1 MKPGT
6 FAFLLF
12 VAAYVGFEVWA
23 VSKSSYRLERD
34 FIYGQHVGAAYA
46 VRVCSVD
53 KSENEARFER
63 NLAYAKQRAREALL
77 ETGAEVAVATALA
90 DVESEARAEVDA
102 IVAEKGCDD
111 IEVWKLSRRFDLLA
125 RQNPPIADL

>member
-23 VSKSSYRLERD
+23 VSKNSYRLERD
-34 FIYGQHVGAAYA
+34 FIYGQHVGAEHA
-46 VRVCSVD
+46 VSVCGMD
-53 KSENEARFER
+53 KSENAKRFER
-63 NLAYAKQRAREALL
+63 NVAYARERARDALL
-77 ETGAEVAVATALA
+77 ETVTEAEAGAALA
-90 DVESEARAEVDA
+90 EVESEARAEVDA
-102 IVAEKGCDD
+102 VISEKGCDG

-125 RQNPPIADL
+125 RQNPPIAD

>member
-1 MKPGT
+1 MKLGT
-6 FAFLLF
+6 FGFLLF

-46 VRVCSVD
+46 VSVCSTD
-53 KSENEARFER
+53 KSENGARVER
-63 NLAYAKQRAREALL
+63 NAAYAKQRARDTLL
-77 ETGAEVAVATALA
+77 ETGTEAEVAAALA
-90 DVESEARAEVDA
+90 KVEADARAEVDA

-111 IEVWKLSRRFDLLA
+111 IEVWKLSRRVDLLA
-125 RQNPPIADL
+125 RQNPPIAE

>member
-1 MKPGT
+1 MKSGT
-6 FAFLLF
+6 PIFILI
-12 VAAYVGFEVWA
+12 VIAYVGFEVWA

-46 VRVCSVD
+46 VSVCSID
-53 KSENEARFER
+53 KSENGARFER
-63 NLAYAKQRAREALL
+63 NVAYAKQRARDPLL
-77 ETGAEVAVATALA
+77 ETSSEDEVAAALA
-90 DVESEARAEVDA
+90 KVEADARAEVDA

-125 RQNPPIADL
+125 RQNPPIAN